1 MSNLYEVQG
10 DTPTKLTPTLQKLV
24 ESGEL
29 TRAQAIKIMQE
40 QGTAPRVLL
49 EG

>member
-10 DTPTKLTPTLQKLV
+10 DAPIALTPTLRKLV

-29 TRAQAIKIMQE
+29 SHSQAVKIMQE